1 MRFKRGGETALGA
14 CDRLPQLS
22 CEIVERDRDELV
34 VSIAERLT
42 EAHNP
47 CLRVSENL
55 NEMLHNTESATSS
68 AESL

>member
-22 CEIVERDRDELV
+22 FEIVERDELV